1 MGTTVSMD
9 DVVDALEMAADEMSS
24 YVNAATGQ
32 VITVSHEDLE
42 LAEEEPD
49 PDLPDWQQEAVT
61 EARQVLDSEEWL
73 ELPSKFDIDEWEM
86 MDRFATSL
94 SRESAREELRSAI
107 RGSGAFRNFKS
118 AIRRLGVEDAW
129 FAYKQEALE
138 RLAREWLTQHHF
150 SIAEGRV
157 APAS

>member
-32 VITVSHEDLE
+32 VITVDHEDLR

-49 PDLPDWQQEAVT
+49 PDLPDWQQEAVA
-61 EARQVLDSEEWL
+61 EAKQVLDSEDWL
-73 ELPSKFDIDEWEM
+73 ELPSKFDIHEWEM

-94 SRESAREELRSAI
+94 SRESARGELRSAI
-107 RGSGAFRNFKS
+107 RGNGAFHNFKG
-118 AIRRLGVEDAW
+118 AIRRLGVEEAW
-129 FAYKQEALE
+129 FAYKKEALE
-138 RLAREWLTQHHF
+138 GLAREWLAQHNF
-150 SIAEGRV
+150 SVDEGRTE
-157 APAS
+157 